1 MSRRLCILLAGAAL
15 LAGCGDAP
23 TAPEALLL
31 AADVEAAL
39 QVPGVLPELPAL
51 VARAHEPERAAALPP
66 AARALLVRADS
77 LWRAAG
83 SAEAGEG
90 VFELRAG
97 AGALA
102 APVLAGVLDSAE
114 VAAERRAVEV
124 WLAVAERVRGLE
136 LVPEIGAELA
146 RARAA
151 VRAGA
156 RAEARGDLARA
167 LAAYLSAS
175 ERLRLL
181 APQAVARR
189 LLREGTA
196 ALAAVGVVEEGTD
209 AALARRR
216 ADRLLKG
223 ARQALERGDYELSIR
238 RAYYARELMRA
249 TANPAAR

>member
-1 MSRRLCILLAGAAL
+1 M
-15 LAGCGDAP
+15 
-23 TAPEALLL
+23 
-31 AADVEAAL
+31 
-39 QVPGVLPELPAL
+39 
-51 VARAHEPERAAALPP
+51 
-66 AARALLVRADS
+66 
-77 LWRAAG
+77 
-83 SAEAGEG
+83 
-90 VFELRAG
+90 
-97 AGALA
+97 
-102 APVLAGVLDSAE
+102 
-114 VAAERRAVEV
+114 
-124 WLAVAERVRGLE
+124 AERVRGLE

-175 ERLRLL
+175 ERQRLL